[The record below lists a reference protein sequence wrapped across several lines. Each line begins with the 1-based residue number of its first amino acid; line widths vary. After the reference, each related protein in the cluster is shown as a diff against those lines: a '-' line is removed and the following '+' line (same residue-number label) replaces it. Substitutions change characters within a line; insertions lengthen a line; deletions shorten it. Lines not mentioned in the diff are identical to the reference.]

1 MVTNHPKD
9 NYLKIMLRKLT
20 HQAKNIKIKE
30 IKTFRYMEKI
40 IELLFLQTVTNRFKN
55 KKQNVNKI
63 VLIIICLN

>member
-1 MVTNHPKD
+1 
-9 NYLKIMLRKLT
+9 MLRKLT
-20 HQAKNIKIKE
+20 HEVKNIKIKE

>member
-40 IELLFLQTVTNRFKN
+40 IELLFL
-55 KKQNVNKI
+55 KI
-63 VLIIICLN
+63 VTSFQEQKTKC